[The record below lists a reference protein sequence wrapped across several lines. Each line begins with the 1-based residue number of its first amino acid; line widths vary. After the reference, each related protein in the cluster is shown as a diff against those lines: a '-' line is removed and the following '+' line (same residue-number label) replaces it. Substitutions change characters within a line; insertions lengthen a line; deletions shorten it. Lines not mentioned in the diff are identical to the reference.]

1 MGTCLY
7 KMRNLVICSTCNY
20 APDAKFAPDGR
31 TGGEILIAHMGQAL
45 ANAGRSDI
53 IVQTQTCLWNCSRP
67 CSVVMRDDERFSYV
81 TGGHESTL
89 AQAEAILTWFDAHGQ
104 TETGEVPFR
113 SWPQAMRGH
122 FIARMPPVK
131 Q

>member
-1 MGTCLY
+1 
-7 KMRNLVICSTCNY
+7 
-20 APDAKFAPDGR
+20 
-31 TGGEILIAHMGQAL
+31 
-45 ANAGRSDI
+45 
-53 IVQTQTCLWNCSRP
+53 
-67 CSVVMRDDERFSYV
+67 MRDDERFSYV